1 MAKNQKI
8 DKNRLFESFITQTLE
23 NEKMPKSV
31 YLFCSK
37 IGLEESG
44 FYQYYGSL
52 DGLRT
57 ALFEAFYINTI
68 ELIEKQE
75 DFDKKTSKEKLLL
88 FFFTFFEVLQLNRS
102 YVLFVLSEA
111 SLSKKWTDLRGLRSQ
126 FKTFASELIEIDNAQ
141 KEGPV
146 SNRSIKLYSEAAWA
160 QLLFLM
166 QFWIKDDSAS
176 FEKTDIAIEKS
187 VQTVFTLF
195 GNNAFDTVFDF
206 GKFLWRE
213 KSHFTG

>member
-37 IGLEESG
+37 IGIEESV

-126 FKTFASELIEIDNAQ
+126 FKTFASELIEIDNSQ
-141 KEGPV
+141 KEGPF

>member
-37 IGLEESG
+37 IGIEESV

-75 DFDKKTSKEKLLL
+75 DFDKKTSKVDHNKHTSKIDTNRHNSSKSLHKRPKL
-88 FFFTFFEVLQLNRS
+88 TANV
-102 YVLFVLSEA
+102 
-111 SLSKKWTDLRGLRSQ
+111 
-126 FKTFASELIEIDNAQ
+126 Q
-141 KEGPV
+141 K
-146 SNRSIKLYSEAAWA
+146 
-160 QLLFLM
+160 
-166 QFWIKDDSAS
+166 
-176 FEKTDIAIEKS
+176 
-187 VQTVFTLF
+187 
-195 GNNAFDTVFDF
+195 
-206 GKFLWRE
+206 
-213 KSHFTG
+213 